1 MKKVFFRAKHFSLLS
16 CLQLSSILN
25 FVQILL
31 YLVHVVV
38 VICTETRKIFQKFTS
53 IILNS
58 FSNRGDKQIFL
69 QNFPQTLPNYS
80 TSGHLRKDPNKE
92 FK

>member
-1 MKKVFFRAKHFSLLS
+1 MKKVFFRANHFSLLS

-53 IILNS
+53 I
-58 FSNRGDKQIFL
+58 NRGEQQIFL
-69 QNFPQTLPNYS
+69 QNFRQTSPNYL